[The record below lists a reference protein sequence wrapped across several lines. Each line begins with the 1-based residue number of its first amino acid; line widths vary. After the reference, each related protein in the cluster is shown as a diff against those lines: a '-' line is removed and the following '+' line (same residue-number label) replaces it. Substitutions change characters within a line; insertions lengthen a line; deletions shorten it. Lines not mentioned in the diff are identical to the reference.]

1 MASRYQNIKIQK
13 SDNGKTIYLPVKY
26 PSLVPSNNDYYIIA
40 REEDRFDLIASDF
53 YGQPTYWWII
63 VMANDLPGDS
73 MYAPP
78 GFQLRIPGNLN
89 NALSEFNT
97 LNTQS

>member
-13 SDNGKTIYLPVKY
+13 SDNGKTIYLPVNY

-40 REEDRFDLIASDF
+40 REEDRFDLIANDF
-53 YGQPTYWWII
+53 FGDPTLWWVV

-89 NALSEFNT
+89 NALTAYNVENST
-97 LNTQS
+97 I

>member
-1 MASRYQNIKIQK
+1 MAGRYQNIGIQK
-13 SDNGKTIYLPVKY
+13 TNSGETIYLPTKY
-26 PSLVPSNNDYYIIA
+26 PSLAPSNNDYYIIA

>member
-1 MASRYQNIKIQK
+1 MASRYQNIGLQK
-13 SDNGKTIYLPVKY
+13 VDNGETIYLPTKY
-26 PSLVPSNNDYYIIA
+26 PSLVPSNEDYYIIA
-40 REEDRFDLIASDF
+40 REEDRFDLIAADF
-53 YGQPTYWWII
+53 FGDSTYWWVV

-89 NALSEFNT
+89 NALTAFNVENET
-97 LNTQS
+97 L

>member
-1 MASRYQNIKIQK
+1 MAGRYQNIGIQK
-13 SDNGKTIYLPVKY
+13 SDSGKTIYLPTKY

-53 YGQPTYWWII
+53 YGQPTYWWVV

-78 GFQLRIPGNLN
+78 GFQLRIPANLN

-97 LNTQS
+97 INTQP

>member
-1 MASRYQNIKIQK
+1 MAGRYQNIGIQK
-13 SDNGKTIYLPVKY
+13 TNSGETIYLPTKY
-26 PSLVPSNNDYYIIA
+26 PSLAPSNNDYYIIA

-63 VMANDLPGDS
+63 VMANDLPVDS

>member
-1 MASRYQNIKIQK
+1 MASRYQNIQTQK

-26 PSLVPSNNDYYIIA
+26 PSLAPSNNDYYIIA
-40 REEDRFDLIASDF
+40 REEDRVDLIAADF
-53 YGQPTYWWII
+53 YGEPTYWWIV

-78 GFQLRIPGNLN
+78 GTQLRIPGNLN
-89 NALSEFNT
+89 NALAAYNVENNT
-97 LNTQS
+97 V

>member
-1 MASRYQNIKIQK
+1 MASRYQNIRTQK
-13 SDNGKTIYLPVKY
+13 SDSGKTIYLPVKY
-26 PSLVPSNNDYYIIA
+26 PSLAPSNNDYYIIA

-53 YGQPTYWWII
+53 YGQPTYWWVV

-78 GFQLRIPGNLN
+78 GTQLRIPGSLN
-89 NALSEFNT
+89 DALSAYNVENS
-97 LNTQS
+97 NV

>member
-1 MASRYQNIKIQK
+1 MAGRYQNIGIQK
-13 SDNGKTIYLPVKY
+13 TNSGETIYLPTKY
-26 PSLVPSNNDYYIIA
+26 ASLAPSNNDYYIIA

>member
-1 MASRYQNIKIQK
+1 MAGRYQNIGIQK
-13 SDNGKTIYLPVKY
+13 TNSGETIYLPTKY
-26 PSLVPSNNDYYIIA
+26 PSLAPSNNDYYIIA

-89 NALSEFNT
+89 NALTAFNVENET
-97 LNTQS
+97 L

>member
-1 MASRYQNIKIQK
+1 MASRYQNIGIQK
-13 SDNGKTIYLPVKY
+13 TNTGETIYLPVKY

-53 YGQPTYWWII
+53 YGQPTYWW
-63 VMANDLPGDS
+63 VVAMANDLPGDS

-78 GFQLRIPGNLN
+78 GTQLRIPGNLN
-89 NALSEFNT
+89 NALTAFNVENET
-97 LNTQS
+97 L

>member
-1 MASRYQNIKIQK
+1 MASRYQNIQTQK

-26 PSLVPSNNDYYIIA
+26 PSLAPSNSDYYIIA
-40 REEDRFDLIASDF
+40 REEDRFDLIAADF
-53 YGQPTYWWII
+53 YGQPPYWWVI

-78 GFQLRIPGNLN
+78 GTQLRIPGNLSD
-89 NALSEFNT
+89 ALSAYNIENS
-97 LNTQS
+97 NV